1 MRPALDLTRI
11 FAYRHPVDLRKSIDG
26 LSSLVEGVLGEDP
39 FSGAL
44 YVFVNR
50 RRDKVKLLYWE
61 RNGFCIWYKRLE
73 RERFSWPTMTA
84 ASLPLNGQQL
94 NWLLDGYDIE
104 SAHSARRKTLSN
116 RALRLSA

>member
-1 MRPALDLTRI
+1 MRPALTLTRI

-26 LSSLVEGVLGEDP
+26 LSSLVEGVLGADP
-39 FSGAL
+39 LSGAL

-73 RERFSWPTMTA
+73 RERFSWPTMTE
-84 ASLPLNGQQL
+84 ASLVLSGQQL
-94 NWLLDGYDIE
+94 NWLLDGYDIDRLIPHAE
-104 SAHSARRKTLSN
+104 RRYQTVL
-116 RALRLSA
+116 

>member
-1 MRPALDLTRI
+1 MRPALTLTRI

-26 LSSLVEGVLGEDP
+26 LSSLVEGVLGADP

-84 ASLPLNGQQL
+84 TSLALNGQQL
-94 NWLLDGYDIE
+94 SWLLDGYDIDRLIPHAE
-104 SAHSARRKTLSN
+104 RHYKTVL
-116 RALRLSA
+116 

>member
-1 MRPALDLTRI
+1 MRPALEVSRI

-26 LSSLVEGVLGEDP
+26 LSSLVEGELAENP

-44 YVFVNR
+44 FVFVNR

-61 RNGFCIWYKRLE
+61 RNGFCLWYKRLE

-84 ASLPLNGQQL
+84 ASLLLSGQQL
-94 NWLLDGYDIE
+94 NWLLDGYDI
-104 SAHSARRKTLSN
+104 N
-116 RALRLSA
+116 RLIPHAERHYQTVL

>member
-94 NWLLDGYDIE
+94 NWLLDGYDINRLIPHAE
-104 SAHSARRKTLSN
+104 RRYQTVL
-116 RALRLSA
+116 

>member
-73 RERFSWPTMTA
+73 RERFSWPTMTE
-84 ASLPLNGQQL
+84 ASLALNGQQL
-94 NWLLDGYDIE
+94 NWLLDGYNIDRLIP
-104 SAHSARRKTLSN
+104 HTARRYQTVL
-116 RALRLSA
+116 

>member
-1 MRPALDLTRI
+1 MRPGFELKQI

-26 LSSLVEGVLGEDP
+26 LSSLVEGVLGVDP

-44 YVFVNR
+44 FVFVNR

-73 RERFSWPTMTA
+73 RERFSWPTMTET
-84 ASLPLNGQQL
+84 SLLLNGQQL
-94 NWLLDGYDIE
+94 NWLLDGYDIDRLRPHTE
-104 SAHSARRKTLSN
+104 RRYRTVL
-116 RALRLSA
+116 